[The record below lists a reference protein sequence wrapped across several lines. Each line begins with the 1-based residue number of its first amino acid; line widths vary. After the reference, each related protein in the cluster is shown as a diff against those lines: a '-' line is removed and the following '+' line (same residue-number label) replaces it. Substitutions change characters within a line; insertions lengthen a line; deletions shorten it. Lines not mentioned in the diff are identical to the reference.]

1 MSVESTTGGEI
12 VHAIW
17 DILRIHKD
25 GSVVRLMGCEVAP
38 ASIDPQTGVQSKDV
52 VISPETAISVRL
64 YLPKSALNPSTHKL
78 KLPLLVYFHGGG
90 FCIATA
96 SFPPY
101 HNFLNSLVAAANIVA
116 ISVDYRR
123 APEHP
128 LPTAFED
135 SWEAV
140 KWVISAGDEW
150 VKNLADLER
159 LFFAGDSAGGN
170 IAYRMS
176 IRVGLEME
184 WLSSSGAKLVGIV
197 LVHPLFGGEESIGSE
212 LEVNAAVKSD
222 YDNLWRI
229 VWPSVKSLDDP
240 IINPSMDPNIA
251 RMGCER
257 VLVCVAEK
265 DGLRDRG
272 WCFYDAVKRSVWKGT
287 VEIVKTAGEDH
298 VFHLFNPT
306 GDNALAFIKMLVSF
320 FNEEIRN

>member
-1 MSVESTTGGEI
+1 MALESTSGEI

-17 DILRIHKD
+17 DMLRIHKD
-25 GSVVRLMGCEVAP
+25 GSVDRLVGCEVVP
-38 ASIDPQTGVQSKDV
+38 ASIDQQTGVHSKDV
-52 VISPETAISVRL
+52 VISPETSISVRL
-64 YLPKSALNPSTHKL
+64 YLPKSALNPSTHKR

-128 LPTAFED
+128 LPAAFED

-140 KWVISAGDEW
+140 KWATSAGDEW
-150 VKNLADLER
+150 VKNFADLER
-159 LFFAGDSAGGN
+159 VYFAGDSAGGN

-176 IRVGLEME
+176 IRVGLELE
-184 WLSSSGAKLVGIV
+184 GLSSSGAKLVGII
-197 LVHPLFGGEESIGSE
+197 LVHPFFGGEESIGSE
-212 LEVNAAVKSD
+212 LAENAAVKSD

-257 VLVCVAEK
+257 VLVFVAEK

-272 WCFYDAVKRSVWKGT
+272 WCFYDAVKRSGWKGMA
-287 VEIVKTAGEDH
+287 EIVETAGEDH

-320 FNEEIRN
+320 FNEEIGN